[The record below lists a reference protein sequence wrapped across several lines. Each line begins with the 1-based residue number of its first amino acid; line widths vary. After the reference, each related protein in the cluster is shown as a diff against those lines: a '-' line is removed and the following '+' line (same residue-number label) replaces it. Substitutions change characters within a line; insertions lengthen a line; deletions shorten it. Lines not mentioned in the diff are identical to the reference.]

1 MFSTFINAFK
11 IKDLR
16 KKILYTLL
24 LIVVYRLGSA
34 IPIPGVNLEAW
45 KAATTNLQAMSD
57 FMSLMSGTA
66 FSQFTIF
73 AMGIS
78 PYITA
83 SIILQLLTI
92 AIPALER
99 MSKEEDGRQ
108 KIERITRYAGVGLA
122 VVQAIGI
129 VLSYGSM
136 ANGLQIV
143 SNAGGLFWLRLIIIA
158 ICAAAGTAFL
168 MWLGE
173 RITEKGIGNGISMLI
188 FASIVS
194 RVPTFIEERINAIK
208 VAPGSV
214 MTWVTLLLTIVVIL
228 ALIAFVVYIDKAVRK
243 IPVQYAKRVV
253 GRKMYGGQNTH
264 LPMKANANGVLPLI
278 FAMTIMQFPEMIMQF
293 FSNKGGFVQFWKRWM
308 ISAPQVWDP
317 NFVNANGTIGG
328 YQPTSVLDKSLAY
341 HGIQYA
347 PFVYY
352 IIYFLLIIAFG
363 YFYTS
368 ITFNPVEMSKN
379 LQSNGG
385 FIPGIRPGKPT
396 GEYLGKISNRLTL
409 FGSLFLAVI
418 AIIPTII
425 LNIMGV
431 TNMFGATSV
440 LIMVSVALETT
451 EQLESQMLMRHYK
464 GFLN

>member
-16 KKILYTLL
+16 KKILYTVL

-34 IPIPGVNLEAW
+34 IPIPGVNLVGWQEAT
-45 KAATTNLQAMSD
+45 KQMSAMSD
-57 FMSLMSGTA
+57 FMSLMSGSA

-129 VLSYGSM
+129 VISYGS
-136 ANGLQIV
+136 ASGVDIV
-143 SNAGGLFWLRLIIIA
+143 SNEGGLFALRLAIIA

-194 RVPTFIEERINAIK
+194 RVPDFFKERINAIAA
-208 VAPGSV
+208 APGSV
-214 MTWVTLLLTIVVIL
+214 MTWVILVLTIAVIL

-293 FSNKGGFVQFWKRWM
+293 FGNGGGFKNFWYRWM
-308 ISAPQVWDP
+308 VSSPRVWDG
-317 NFVNANGTIGG
+317 AA
-328 YQPTSVLDKSLAY
+328 YQATSVMKAPGVTY
-341 HGIQYA
+341 AGIQYA

-352 IIYFLLIIAFG
+352 LVYFLLIIAFG

-379 LQSNGG
+379 LQQNGG
-385 FIPGIRPGKPT
+385 FIPGIGPGKPT

-418 AIIPTII
+418 AIVPTII
-425 LNIMGV
+425 LNVMGV

>member
-16 KKILYTLL
+16 KKILYTVL

-34 IPIPGVNLEAW
+34 IPIPGVNIKAW
-45 KAATTNLQAMSD
+45 EAATTQLSAMSD

-66 FSQFTIF
+66 FSQFTLF

-129 VLSYGSM
+129 VLSYNAVIG
-136 ANGLQIV
+136 NQQIV
-143 SNAGGLFWLRLIIIA
+143 STAGGLFVVRLLVIA

-194 RVPTFIEERINAIK
+194 RVPQFIEERINAIK
-208 VAPGSV
+208 AAPGSV

-228 ALIAFVVYIDKAVRK
+228 ALIAFVVFIDKAVRK

-293 FSNKGGFVQFWKRWM
+293 FKSGGSFMNFWKRWM
-308 ISAPQVWDP
+308 ISAPQVW
-317 NFVNANGTIGG
+317 NGSA
-328 YQPTSVLDKSLAY
+328 YQATSVLKTTGVQYS
-341 HGIQYA
+341 GIQYA

-352 IIYFLLIIAFG
+352 LVYFLLIIAFG

-418 AIIPTII
+418 AIVPTII
-425 LNIMGV
+425 LNMMGV

>member
-16 KKILYTLL
+16 KKILYTIL

-34 IPIPGVNLEAW
+34 IPIPGVNLVGW
-45 KAATTNLQAMSD
+45 QHATDQLRAMSD
-57 FMSLMSGTA
+57 FMTMMSGTA

-129 VLSYGSM
+129 VMSYNGVLSDGSY
-136 ANGLQIV
+136 IV
-143 SNAGGLFWLRLIIIA
+143 SNEGGLFGLRLAIIA

-194 RVPTFIEERINAIK
+194 RVPDFFKERIEAIK
-208 VAPGSV
+208 AGYDNVW
-214 MTWVTLLLTIVVIL
+214 TWVILVLTIAVII
-228 ALIAFVVYIDKAVRK
+228 ALIAFVVFIDKAVRK

-293 FSNKGGFVQFWKRWM
+293 FGNGGGFKNFWYRWM
-308 ISAPQVWDP
+308 ISAPRVWD
-317 NFVNANGTIGG
+317 GTA
-328 YQPTSVLDKSLAY
+328 YQGTSVLKTAGITYS
-341 HGIQYA
+341 GIQYA

-352 IIYFLLIIAFG
+352 LVYFLLIIAFG

-368 ITFNPVEMSKN
+368 ITFNPAEMSKN
-379 LQSNGG
+379 LQQNGG

-418 AIIPTII
+418 AIVPTII
-425 LNIMGV
+425 LNVMGV

>member
-16 KKILYTLL
+16 KKILYTIL

-34 IPIPGVNLEAW
+34 IPIPGVNLVGWQEAT
-45 KAATTNLQAMSD
+45 KQMSAMSD
-57 FMSLMSGTA
+57 FMSLMSGSA

-122 VVQAIGI
+122 VVQSIGI
-129 VLSYGSM
+129 VISYGS
-136 ANGLQIV
+136 ASNVEIV
-143 SNAGGLFWLRLIIIA
+143 STEGGLFVLRLAIIA

-194 RVPTFIEERINAIK
+194 RVPDFIKERINAIAA
-208 VAPGSV
+208 APGSV
-214 MTWVTLLLTIVVIL
+214 MTWVTLVLTIVVIL

-293 FSNKGGFVQFWKRWM
+293 FKRGGSFMNFWYRWM
-308 ISAPQVWDP
+308 VSSPKVWD
-317 NFVNANGTIGG
+317 GTM
-328 YQPTSVLDKSLAY
+328 YQPTSVLKATGVTY
-341 HGIQYA
+341 TGIQYA

-352 IIYFLLIIAFG
+352 LVYFLLIIAFG

-379 LQSNGG
+379 LQQNGG

>member
-1 MFSTFINAFK
+1 MFNTFINAFK
-11 IKDLR
+11 VKDIR

-34 IPIPGVNLEAW
+34 IPIPGVNIAAW
-45 KAATTNLQAMSD
+45 QAATQQLSAMSD
-57 FMSLMSGTA
+57 FMSLMSGSA

-83 SIILQLLTI
+83 SIILQLLTM
-92 AIPALER
+92 AIPALEK
-99 MSKEEDGRQ
+99 MSKEEDGRE
-108 KIERITRYAGVGLA
+108 KIERITRYSGVGLA
-122 VVQAIGI
+122 VVQSIGI
-129 VLSYGSM
+129 VVSYNNVIRNSYGSPIV
-136 ANGLQIV
+136 NGDGWAFV
-143 SNAGGLFWLRLIIIA
+143 GNIA
-158 ICAAAGTAFL
+158 IISVCAAAGTAFL

-194 RVPTFIEERINAIK
+194 RVDEFVIERVRAIIA
-208 VAPGSV
+208 APDQVS
-214 MTWVTLLLTIVVIL
+214 TWVVFVLTFVTIL
-228 ALIAFVVYIDKAVRK
+228 ALITFVVFIDKAVRK
-243 IPVQYAKRVV
+243 VPVQYAKRVV
-253 GRKMYGGQNTH
+253 GRKMYGGQSTFI
-264 LPMKANANGVLPLI
+264 PMKANANGVLPLI
-278 FAMTIMQFPEMIMQF
+278 FAMTLMQFPEMILQF
-293 FSNKGGFVQFWKRWM
+293 FRQDSGFAQFWYRWM
-308 ISAPQVWDP
+308 VSSPKVY
-317 NFVNANGTIGG
+317 VEGTG
-328 YQPTSVLDKSLAY
+328 YMATSVFPTPGVEYVGA
-341 HGIQYA
+341 QYA
-347 PFVYY
+347 PYVYY
-352 IIYFLLIIAFG
+352 IIYFVLIIAFG

-379 LQSNGG
+379 LQQNGG

-396 GEYLGKISNRLTL
+396 GDYLGKISNRLTL

-418 AIIPTII
+418 AIVPTII

-440 LIMVSVALETT
+440 LIMVSVALETADA
-451 EQLESQMLMRHYK
+451 LDNQMLMRHYK

>member
-16 KKILYTLL
+16 KKILYTIL

-34 IPIPGVNLEAW
+34 IPIPGVNLVGW
-45 KAATTNLQAMSD
+45 QKATEQLTAMSD
-57 FMSLMSGTA
+57 FMSLMSGSA

-122 VVQAIGI
+122 VVQSIGI
-129 VLSYGSM
+129 VMSY
-136 ANGLQIV
+136 NGVLTGGDYIV
-143 SNAGGLFWLRLIIIA
+143 STEGGLFVLRLAIIA
-158 ICAAAGTAFL
+158 VCAAAGTAFL

-194 RVPTFIEERINAIK
+194 RVPDFIKERITAIAA
-208 VAPGSV
+208 APGSV
-214 MTWVTLLLTIVVIL
+214 MTWVTLLLTIVVVL
-228 ALIAFVVYIDKAVRK
+228 ALITFVVFIDKAVRK

-293 FSNKGGFVQFWKRWM
+293 FRRGGNFMNFWYRWM
-308 ISAPQVWDP
+308 VSAPKVWD
-317 NFVNANGTIGG
+317 GTM
-328 YQPTSVLDKSLAY
+328 YQPTSVLKATGITYS
-341 HGIQYA
+341 GIQYA

-352 IIYFLLIIAFG
+352 LVYFLLIIAFG

-379 LQSNGG
+379 LQQNGG

-418 AIIPTII
+418 AIVPTII

>member
-16 KKILYTLL
+16 KKILYTIL

-34 IPIPGVNLEAW
+34 IPIPGVNIQAW
-45 KAATTNLQAMSD
+45 QAATTQLSAMTD
-57 FMSLMSGTA
+57 FMSLMSGSA

-129 VLSYGSM
+129 VLSYNSVIGTQ
-136 ANGLQIV
+136 QIV
-143 SNAGGLFWLRLIIIA
+143 STAGGLFVPRLLIIA
-158 ICAAAGTAFL
+158 IIAAAGTAFL

-194 RVPTFIEERINAIK
+194 RVPAFIQERFDAI
-208 VAPGSV
+208 VAAPGKV
-214 MTWVTLLLTIVVIL
+214 MTWVTLVLSIVVIL

-293 FSNKGGFVQFWKRWM
+293 FKHGSSFMNFWYRWM
-308 ISAPQVWDP
+308 VSSPKVYVD
-317 NFVNANGTIGG
+317 GT
-328 YQPTSVLDKSLAY
+328 YQATSVMKDAGIAY
-341 HGIQYA
+341 SGIQYA

-352 IIYFLLIIAFG
+352 VIYFLLIIAFG

-418 AIIPTII
+418 AIVPTII
-425 LNIMGV
+425 LNMLGV

>member
-16 KKILYTLL
+16 KKILYTIL

-34 IPIPGVNLEAW
+34 IPIPGVNLVGWQEAT
-45 KAATTNLQAMSD
+45 KQLSAMSD
-57 FMSLMSGTA
+57 FMSLMSGSA

-122 VVQAIGI
+122 VVQSIGI
-129 VLSYGSM
+129 VMSYNGVLSDGSY
-136 ANGLQIV
+136 IV
-143 SNAGGLFWLRLIIIA
+143 SNEGGLFVLRLAIIA

-194 RVPTFIEERINAIK
+194 RVPDFIEERINAIAA
-208 VAPGSV
+208 APGSV
-214 MTWVTLLLTIVVIL
+214 TTWIVLLLTIVVVL
-228 ALIAFVVYIDKAVRK
+228 ALITFVVFIDKAVRK

-293 FSNKGGFVQFWKRWM
+293 FKRGSSFMNFWYRWM
-308 ISAPQVWDP
+308 VSSPKVWD
-317 NFVNANGTIGG
+317 GTT
-328 YQPTSVLDKSLAY
+328 YQATSVMKATGVTY
-341 HGIQYA
+341 TGIQYA

-352 IIYFLLIIAFG
+352 LVYFLLIIAFG

-379 LQSNGG
+379 LQQNGG
-385 FIPGIRPGKPT
+385 FIPGVRPGKPT

-418 AIIPTII
+418 AIVPTII
-425 LNIMGV
+425 LNMMGV

>member
-34 IPIPGVNLEAW
+34 IPIPGVNIQAW
-45 KAATTNLQAMSD
+45 QAATREYSAMSA
-57 FMSLMSGTA
+57 FMGLMSGSA

-92 AIPALER
+92 AVPALER

-122 VVQAIGI
+122 VVQSIGI
-129 VLSYGSM
+129 VMSFGQRD
-136 ANGLQIV
+136 GLNIV
-143 SNAGGLFWLRLIIIA
+143 SGTGGTYVLHLAIIA

-194 RVPTFIEERINAIK
+194 RVPSFVEERIEAIK
-208 VAPGSV
+208 AKPEYA
-214 MTWVTLLLTIVVIL
+214 MTWVKLFLSIAVII

-264 LPMKANANGVLPLI
+264 LPLKANANGVLPLI

-293 FSNKGGFVQFWKRWM
+293 FKQGGGFMNFWYRWM
-308 ISAPQVWDP
+308 VSTPRVWVDG
-317 NFVNANGTIGG
+317 VG
-328 YQPTSVLDKSLAY
+328 YMKTSVLPADDVAPILTNIKF
-341 HGIQYA
+341 A

-368 ITFNPVEMSKN
+368 ITFNPAEMSKN
-379 LQSNGG
+379 LQQNGG

-418 AIIPTII
+418 AIVPTII
-425 LNIMGV
+425 LHMLGITDV
-431 TNMFGATSV
+431 FGATSV

>member
-16 KKILYTLL
+16 KKILFTVL

-34 IPIPGVNLEAW
+34 IPIPGVNLVAW
-45 KAATTNLQAMSD
+45 GQATERLSAMSD
-57 FMSLMSGTA
+57 FMSLMSGSA

-92 AIPALER
+92 AIPALEK

-108 KIERITRYAGVGLA
+108 KIERITRYTGVGLA
-122 VVQAIGI
+122 VIQSIGI
-129 VLSYGSM
+129 VISYNNALGT
-136 ANGLQIV
+136 GETIV
-143 SNAGGLFWLRLIIIA
+143 SGTGWSFVLRLAVIA

-194 RVPTFIEERINAIK
+194 RVPDFIKERINAI
-208 VAPGSV
+208 AANPGSV
-214 MTWVTLLLTIVVIL
+214 WTWVILVLTIVVIL

-264 LPMKANANGVLPLI
+264 LPLKANANGVLPLI

-293 FSNKGGFVQFWKRWM
+293 FKSGGNFMNFWYRWM
-308 ISAPQVWDP
+308 VSSPKVYADG
-317 NFVNANGTIGG
+317 A
-328 YQPTSVLDKSLAY
+328 YQATSVLKATGVTYS
-341 HGIQYA
+341 GIQYA

-352 IIYFLLIIAFG
+352 VVYFLLIIAFG

-368 ITFNPVEMSKN
+368 ITFNPAEMSKN
-379 LQSNGG
+379 LQQNGG

-409 FGSLFLAVI
+409 FGSLFLAII
-418 AIIPTII
+418 AIVPTII
-425 LNIMGV
+425 LNMMGV

>member
-16 KKILYTLL
+16 KKILYTVL

-34 IPIPGVNLEAW
+34 IPIPGVNLVGWQEAT
-45 KAATTNLQAMSD
+45 KQMSAMSD
-57 FMSLMSGTA
+57 FMSLMSGSA

-129 VLSYGSM
+129 VISYGS
-136 ANGLQIV
+136 ASGVDIV
-143 SNAGGLFWLRLIIIA
+143 SNEGGLFALRLAIIA

-194 RVPTFIEERINAIK
+194 RVPDFFKERINAIAA
-208 VAPGSV
+208 APGSV
-214 MTWVTLLLTIVVIL
+214 MTWVILVLTIAVIL

-293 FSNKGGFVQFWKRWM
+293 FGNGGGFKNFWYRWM
-308 ISAPQVWDP
+308 VSSPRVWDG
-317 NFVNANGTIGG
+317 AA
-328 YQPTSVLDKSLAY
+328 YQATSVMKAPGVTY
-341 HGIQYA
+341 AGIQYA

-352 IIYFLLIIAFG
+352 LVYFLLIIAFG

-379 LQSNGG
+379 LQQNGG

-418 AIIPTII
+418 AIVPTII
-425 LNIMGV
+425 LNVMGV